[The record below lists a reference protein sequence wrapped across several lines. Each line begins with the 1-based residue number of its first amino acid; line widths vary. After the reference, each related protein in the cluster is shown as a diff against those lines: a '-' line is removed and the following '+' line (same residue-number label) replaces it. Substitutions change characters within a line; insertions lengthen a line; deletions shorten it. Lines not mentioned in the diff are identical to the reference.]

1 MVNNKSILHLR
12 SGQAPYE
19 FVRMYELRILI
30 LSFLL
35 LTAYCLPPTV
45 VFSQPTKYWI
55 QFTDKIGTP
64 FTTSNPSAFLSARA
78 IQRRINQGIIV
89 VQNDL
94 PITPA
99 YIDSVKSVPN
109 VTLINRSK
117 WFNAVTIYTTD
128 TNAVNKIKTF
138 PFVLNTNPVQ
148 RLHRKFGIEENT
160 TPIQISPFDYAQGD
174 SQSELSRG
182 LKSHRSTSFNDS
194 PSEAENSYLS
204 SAYNYGP
211 SFNQINMIGGVCLHN
226 QGFHGEG
233 MVIAILD
240 AGFYKADSLSVFD
253 SLRVNNQI
261 LGTWDFVD
269 NDTTVYDAHQHGAWV
284 LSTLG
289 GNLPG
294 QIVGTAPK
302 ASYWLFRTEQGATE
316 YVIEEDNWVSGA
328 EYADSVGA
336 DVLSTSLG
344 YTEFDDSTQNH
355 TYADMDGNSCRIS
368 IGTDIAVSKGMFAVC
383 SAGNSGSSS
392 WHFIGAPADA
402 DSVLAI
408 GAVDSSKNYAGF
420 SSTGPSFDGRVKP
433 NVAAQGQDAVVSD
446 LASGIAYLS
455 GTSFSCPITAG
466 VVACLWQAHPTATN
480 MQLFNAIEQT
490 ASQYNNPDS
499 LLGYGISD
507 FCAANVL
514 LTSVNEVPA
523 TSNEL
528 MVYPN
533 PTTGKFWVSIPS
545 GQVTSH
551 KYQVTRIEIYNV
563 YGEKIHHDVNFQINQ
578 SSNLQIDLSSQPAG
592 IYFVRFRNE
601 SGIYSAKLVKY

>member
-1 MVNNKSILHLR
+1 MENKITR
-12 SGQAPYE
+12 SKLYA
-19 FVRMYELRILI
+19 FLF
-30 LSFLL
+30 LSLVF
-35 LTAYCLPPTV
+35 CLFTSDL
-45 VFSQPTKYWI
+45 FSQYTKYWI

-64 FTTSNPSAFLSARA
+64 YTTSNPSAFLSARS
-78 IQRRINQGIIV
+78 IQRRINQGIAV

-94 PITPA
+94 PITPS
-99 YIDSVKSVPN
+99 YINSVTAVPN

-117 WFNAVTIYTTD
+117 WFNAITIYTAD
-128 TNAVNKIKTF
+128 TNALNTINNF
-138 PFVLNTNPVQ
+138 SFVLNTKPVQ
-148 RLHRKFGIEENT
+148 RYGRKFGIEEN
-160 TPIQISPFDYAQGD
+160 PSPFTSTLKNGNPIPAQ
-174 SQSELSRG
+174 
-182 LKSHRSTSFNDS
+182 
-194 PSEAENSYLS
+194 
-204 SAYNYGP
+204 YNYGP
-211 SFNQINMIGGVCLHN
+211 SYNQINMIGGVCLHN

-253 SLRVNNQI
+253 SLRLNNQI

-269 NDTTVYDAHQHGAWV
+269 NDTMVYDAHPHGSWV

-302 ASYWLFRTEQGATE
+302 ANYWLFRTEQAATE

-344 YTEFDDSTQNH
+344 YTEFDDTTQNH
-355 TYADMDGNSCRIS
+355 TYADMDGNTARIS
-368 IGTDIAVSKGMFAVC
+368 IGTDMAVSKGMFAVC
-383 SAGNSGSSS
+383 SAGNSGWSA

-402 DSVLAI
+402 DSVLAV
-408 GAVDSSKNYAGF
+408 GAVDSLKNYAGF

-446 LASGIAYLS
+446 LATGITYLS
-455 GTSFSCPITAG
+455 GTSFSGPITAG

-507 FCAANVL
+507 FCAANNALGVFDNASSSL
-514 LTSVNEVPA
+514 EIFN
-523 TSNEL
+523 
-528 MVYPN
+528 VYPN
-533 PTTGKFWVSIPS
+533 P
-545 GQVTSH
+545 
-551 KYQVTRIEIYNV
+551 
-563 YGEKIHHDVNFQINQ
+563 FQTNISFLVQGTHSNIQ
-578 SSNLQIDLSSQPAG
+578 SLQIDNLLGEKVFQTTLNSKQGNLNLSFLPRGVYVLSVKAEG
-592 IYFVRFRNE
+592 R
-601 SGIYSAKLVKY
+601 SYSSKLVKY